1 MLPAVVSVCAR
12 EPLLAEKVRLKED
25 PKPTP
30 AQEKLWY
37 FATLRQM
44 QAESDALQDAYKR
57 LAAITLDASG
67 WDTQTVILDWL
78 ESELRI
84 LRKKAQDRSAEA
96 SQLMAAAVNLA
107 NALKQ

>member
-1 MLPAVVSVCAR
+1 
-12 EPLLAEKVRLKED
+12 LALAAKARLKEE
-25 PKPTP
+25 PKTTP

-44 QAESDALQDAYKR
+44 DAHSEATREAFKR

-78 ESELRI
+78 EAELRN
-84 LRKKAQDRSAEA
+84 LRKKGQDQGADA
-96 SQLMAAAVNLA
+96 SQLMKAAVNLA
-107 NALKQ
+107 SALRQ